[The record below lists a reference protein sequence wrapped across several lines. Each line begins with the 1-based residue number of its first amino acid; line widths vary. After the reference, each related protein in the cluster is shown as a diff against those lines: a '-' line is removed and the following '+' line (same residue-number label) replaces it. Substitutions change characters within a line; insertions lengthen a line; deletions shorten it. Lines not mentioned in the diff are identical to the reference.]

1 MDPMT
6 SLAVGSL
13 VGFVS
18 GFFGVGGGFLMV
30 PVLVSLGV
38 PVHEALGTTLL
49 AIGLGSLPGAFKHFR
64 AGNVHGRVAASLGL
78 SAVIGA
84 QIGGFLAC
92 DAPGYVL
99 KTLLGVACAGMA
111 VKMFY
116 GRETEESAGRNNG
129 IVPAAAGLG
138 VGTLSGMTGS
148 GGGVLF
154 VPVMSAFMSMRTSIA
169 VGTSSVVVPISSLT
183 GASEYW
189 IHGFVNVW
197 SVPELVAGM
206 LVTSYLGARASHRID
221 EDTLRR
227 VFSLILGAVGAKMI
241 LAGTAGI

>member
-1 MDPMT
+1 MEPMT
-6 SLAVGSL
+6 ALAVGSL

-49 AIGLGSLPGAFKHFR
+49 AIGLGSLPGAFKHFKE
-64 AGNVHGRVAASLGL
+64 GNVHGRVAASLGL
-78 SAVIGA
+78 SAVLGA

-92 DAPGYVL
+92 DAPGYLL
-99 KTLLGVACAGMA
+99 KTILGVACAGMA
-111 VKMFY
+111 VRMFY
-116 GRETEESAGRNNG
+116 GDEGEKDRKGSSL
-129 IVPAAAGLG
+129 VPAAAGLG

-154 VPVMSAFMSMRTSIA
+154 VPVMSTFMGMRTAVA
-169 VGTSSVVVPISSLT
+169 VGTSSVVVPVSSLT

-189 IHGFVNVW
+189 IHGFVNLW
-197 SVPELVAGM
+197 SVPELVTGM
-206 LVTSYLGARASHRID
+206 LVTSYLGAKVSQGVD
-221 EDTLRR
+221 DGTLRR
-227 VFSLILGAVGAKMI
+227 VFALILGGVGAKMI
-241 LAGTAGI
+241 LSGMAGA

>member
-1 MDPMT
+1 MEPMT
-6 SLAVGSL
+6 ALAVGSL
-13 VGFVS
+13 IGFVS

-49 AIGLGSLPGAFKHFR
+49 AIGLGSLPGALKHFKE
-64 AGNVHGRVAASLGL
+64 GNVHGRVAASLGL
-78 SAVIGA
+78 SAVLGA

-92 DAPGYVL
+92 DAPGYLL
-99 KTLLGVACAGMA
+99 KAVLGVACAGMA
-111 VKMFY
+111 IKMFY
-116 GRETEESAGRNNG
+116 GNEGEKNCKGNDL
-129 IVPAAAGLG
+129 VPAAAGLG

-154 VPVMSAFMSMRTSIA
+154 VPVMSTFMGMRTTIA

-189 IHGFVNVW
+189 LHGFVNLW
-197 SVPELVAGM
+197 SVPELVTGM
-206 LVTSYLGARASHRID
+206 LVTSYLGAKASQGVD
-221 EDTLRR
+221 DNTLRR
-227 VFSLILGAVGAKMI
+227 VFALILGGVGAKMI
-241 LAGTAGI
+241 LSGVMGA